1 MIDLSFE
8 DVPEFRK
15 AEITK
20 LIKRSISV
28 CVKEMRYNKKFY
40 ISIFV
45 TNNVNMKKINLKYRK
60 KNKVTNV
67 LSFPQNEKRFFGK
80 SSIIILGD
88 IVVSLEQIYEE
99 SQKQG
104 KQFYKHLS
112 HMIVHSLLHLLGFDH
127 NTKKNFEIMKKKEI
141 FILSKMSIASPYK

>member
-1 MIDLSFE
+1 MSRGLG
-8 DVPEFRK
+8 DVY
-15 AEITK
+15 
-20 LIKRSISV
+20 KRQ
-28 CVKEMRYNKKFY
+28 
-40 ISIFV
+40 
-45 TNNVNMKKINLKYRK
+45 
-60 KNKVTNV
+60 VTNV
-67 LSFPQNEKRFFGK
+67 LSFRQNETRFFGK

-99 SQKQG
+99 SKKQG

>member
-28 CVKEMRYNKKFY
+28 CVKEMRYRKKFY

-60 KNKVTNV
+60 KNKTTNV
-67 LSFPQNEKRFFGK
+67 LSFPQNEIRFTGK
-80 SSIIILGD
+80 TSAIILGD
-88 IVVSLEQIYEE
+88 IVVSLEEIYKE
-99 SQKQG
+99 SLEQNKV
-104 KQFYKHLS
+104 FYNHLS
-112 HMIVHSLLHLLGFDH
+112 HMIIHSLLHLLGFDH
-127 NTKKNFEIMKKKEI
+127 DTKKNFEIMKKKEI
-141 FILSKMSIASPYK
+141 FILSKMSISSPYN

>member
-28 CVKEMRYNKKFY
+28 CVKEMRYSKNFY

-45 TNNVNMKKINLKYRK
+45 TNNINMKKINLKYRK

-67 LSFPQNEKRFFGK
+67 LSFPQNEIRSFGK
-80 SSIIILGD
+80 SSVTILGD
-88 IVVSLEQIYEE
+88 IVISLEKIFEE
-99 SQKQG
+99 SQEQR
-104 KQFYKHLS
+104 KQFYSHLS
-112 HMIVHSLLHLLGFDH
+112 HMIIHSLLHLLGFDH
-127 NTKKNFEIMKKKEI
+127 NTKKNYEIMKKKEVS
-141 FILSKMSIASPYK
+141 ILSKMAIPSPYK

>member
-8 DVPEFRK
+8 DIPEFRK
-15 AEITK
+15 TEIKK
-20 LIKRSISV
+20 LIKKSINV
-28 CVKEMRYNKKFY
+28 CVKEMQYKKKFY

-67 LSFPQNEKRFFGK
+67 LSFPQNEIRSFGK
-80 SSIIILGD
+80 SSVTILGD
-88 IVVSLEQIYEE
+88 VVISLEKIFEE
-99 SQKQG
+99 SQEQR
-104 KQFYKHLS
+104 KQFYNHLS

-127 NTKKNFEIMKKKEI
+127 NTKKNYEIMKKKEVS
-141 FILSKMSIASPYK
+141 ILSKMAIPSPYK